1 MTQGVSSDELR
12 SRHSSA
18 ADLEFSSLP
27 VSLSIDHRATARP
40 DGARS
45 LHRGRARPSAGVAGT
60 HFSVYLLFSKKIT
73 VHTGQSKRSSSRLLC
88 LFYTRARFRSFAET
102 VHALLSIMIM
112 VLVLC
117 KAPFFC
123 ETGSLGEAAL
133 AHGTAAWPAL
143 APFRRWQQAPF
154 AASALALAAL
164 RRPRRP
170 QRGAAVGGAARWVE
184 ASMTQTAQTSSG

>member
-18 ADLEFSSLP
+18 ADLEFSPTPCVTL
-27 VSLSIDHRATARP
+27 DRP
-40 DGARS
+40 SSDSEA
-45 LHRGRARPSAGVAGT
+45 RGRCTGVERDRAPEWRART
-60 HFSVYLLFSKKIT
+60 FLCIYYFRKKIT
-73 VHTGQSKRSSSRLLC
+73 VHTTGQSKRSSSRLLC

>member
-1 MTQGVSSDELR
+1 MP
-12 SRHSSA
+12 
-18 ADLEFSSLP
+18 DLEFSSDVTP
-27 VSLSIDHRATARP
+27 T
-40 DGARS
+40 
-45 LHRGRARPSAGVAGT
+45 RGRLQVELRALT
-60 HFSVYLLFSKKIT
+60 FLCIFEKKS
-73 VHTGQSKRSSSRLLC
+73 HRQDKSKRSSSIDLC
-88 LFYTRARFRSFAET
+88 AYSTHARACAET

-184 ASMTQTAQTSSG
+184 ASMTQTAQTSSGYG